1 MNASGSFARDDN
13 FGSQSNRSVG
23 RLEPVEAPITP
34 AIQVQDLSFRW
45 YKGETV
51 LESCS
56 LAVPQGEFWMLLG
69 TNGSGKST
77 LLKLLANLLLPQSGL
92 IQISQHIGF
101 VFQNPDHQLVMPT
114 VGADV
119 AFGLVAEKLTP
130 AQVHRRVEEA
140 LDAVNLLP
148 LLRRPI
154 YALSG
159 GQKQRVAIAG
169 AIATHCEVLLLD
181 EPTALL
187 DPDSQ
192 LDLVAQVQQLVKSR
206 GLTALWV
213 THRLNELDYC
223 DGAFLL
229 ENGRVVDRGDPQ
241 RLKQRL
247 MQMSV

>member
-1 MNASGSFARDDN
+1 MTSPAATDH
-13 FGSQSNRSVG
+13 
-23 RLEPVEAPITP
+23 AI
-34 AIQVQDLSFRW
+34 AIQVKDLSFRW
-45 YKGETV
+45 YKGDTV
-51 LESCS
+51 LDACS
-56 LAVPQGEFWMLLG
+56 LEVPKGEFWMLLG

-77 LLKLLANLLLPQSGL
+77 LLRLLAGLLQPQSGYIKPL
-92 IQISQHIGF
+92 PKFGF

-119 AFGLVAEKLTP
+119 AFGLAEENLTSV
-130 AQVHRRVEEA
+130 QIRQRVQEA

-169 AIATHCEVLLLD
+169 AIARHCEVLLFD

-192 LDLVAQVQQLVKSR
+192 LELVSQVQRLVKNR

-213 THRLNELDYC
+213 THRLDELDYC

-229 ENGRVVDRGDPQ
+229 EGGKVVDRGNPQ
-241 RLKQRL
+241 RLRQRL
-247 MQMSV
+247 VGGA

>member
-1 MNASGSFARDDN
+1 MAE
-13 FGSQSNRSVG
+13 
-23 RLEPVEAPITP
+23 L
-34 AIQVQDLSFRW
+34 AIQVRDLCFSW
-45 YKGETV
+45 PKGEQV
-51 LESCS
+51 FKSLSLE
-56 LAVPQGEFWMLLG
+56 VPRGEFWMLLG
-69 TNGSGKST
+69 INGSGKST
-77 LLKLLANLLLPQSGL
+77 LLRLLADLLAPQSGE
-92 IQISQHIGF
+92 IQILHPVGF

-119 AFGLVAEKLTP
+119 AFGLVEERLSP
-130 AQVHRRVEEA
+130 AQVRQRVAEA
-140 LDAVNLLP
+140 LSAVNLLQ
-148 LLRRPI
+148 LQRRPI

-169 AIATHCEVLLLD
+169 AIARQCEVLLLD

-192 LDLVAQVQQLVKSR
+192 LDLVAQVRNLVKTR

-213 THRLNELDYC
+213 THRLDELNYC

-229 ENGRVVDRGDPQ
+229 EQGALADRGEPK

-247 MQMSV
+247 MQVETIV

>member
-1 MNASGSFARDDN
+1 MKTPNSM
-13 FGSQSNRSVG
+13 
-23 RLEPVEAPITP
+23 ETEEP
-34 AIQVQDLSFRW
+34 AIRVQDLCFSW
-45 YKGETV
+45 PQGEVV
-51 LESCS
+51 LQSCS
-56 LAVPQGEFWMLLG
+56 LQIPKGEFWMLLG

-77 LLKLLANLLLPQSGL
+77 LLRLLAGLLNPQSGQV
-92 IQISQHIGF
+92 QIAQPVGF

-119 AFGLVAEKLTP
+119 SFGLVEEKLSIGEV
-130 AQVHRRVEEA
+130 QQRVEEA
-140 LDAVNLLP
+140 LTAVNLWALR
-148 LLRRPI
+148 RRPI

-159 GQKQRVAIAG
+159 GQKQRIAIAG
-169 AIATHCEVLLLD
+169 AIARRCEVLLLD

-192 LDLVAQVQQLVKSR
+192 LDLVAQVQRLVKSR

-213 THRLNELDYC
+213 THRLDELNYC

-229 ENGRVVDRGDPQ
+229 EKGHVVDRGEPK

-247 MQMSV
+247 MQVQQDVAP

>member
-1 MNASGSFARDDN
+1 MAELG
-13 FGSQSNRSVG
+13 
-23 RLEPVEAPITP
+23 
-34 AIQVQDLSFRW
+34 IQVKDLNFSW
-45 YKGETV
+45 PNGETAIK
-51 LESCS
+51 SCS
-56 LAVPQGEFWMLLG
+56 LEVPKGEFWMLLG

-77 LLKLLANLLLPQSGL
+77 LLRLLAGLLLPQKGEIGVL
-92 IQISQHIGF
+92 QPVGF

-119 AFGLVAEKLTP
+119 AFGLVEEKLPP
-130 AQVHRRVEEA
+130 AMVRARVEEA
-140 LDAVNLLP
+140 LGAVNLLH
-148 LLRRPI
+148 LQLRPI

-169 AIATHCEVLLLD
+169 AIARHCEILLLD

-192 LDLVAQVQQLVKSR
+192 LDLVAGVHRLVKSR
-206 GLTALWV
+206 GITALWV
-213 THRLNELDYC
+213 THRLDELNYC

-229 ENGRVVDRGDPQ
+229 EKGSLVDWGEPQ

-247 MQMSV
+247 MAVNDEVP